1 MTDTPTPVAAA
12 SERRGPF
19 EVDTRA
25 ERIFEIRALAEV
37 RAFGN
42 GSGADMALR
51 DLLALVD
58 KQAAELARCEGNSRA
73 NMQYAAQNLT
83 DRILKLQAFKD
94 YVHQRL
100 DEAGIPKEPNGE
112 HSKAGCRV
120 GDRLDIALLPQPDRA
135 KATTSLSVRQIID
148 DLHDFRSGT
157 RTPTKDGDGAI
168 IEAVALIRTLSAR
181 AEAAEAECARLTSEL
196 AGITDRIMERITNA
210 HDQGY
215 REATNAA
222 EARAE
227 TARAALDVPRVWR
240 SEETDGM
247 IFAFDRASKHG
258 MRERMIAVGAWLLR
272 HRQQKLTAPPPTAKE
287 G

>member
-58 KQAAELARCEGNSRA
+58 KQAAELARWEFNSRA

-120 GDRLDIALLPQPDRA
+120 GDRLDIALA
-135 KATTSLSVRQIID
+135 
-148 DLHDFRSGT
+148 
-157 RTPTKDGDGAI
+157 
-168 IEAVALIRTLSAR
+168 LSAR
-181 AEAAEAECARLTSEL
+181 AEAAEA
-196 AGITDRIMERITNA
+196 
-210 HDQGY
+210 
-215 REATNAA
+215 
-222 EARAE
+222 RAE
-227 TARAALDVPRVWR
+227 RARAALEKIEGMSVPDQPAAFALSR
-240 SEETDGM
+240 ETYL
-247 IFAFDRASKHG
+247 
-258 MRERMIAVGAWLLR
+258 MRWVAKLR
-272 HRQQKLTAPPPTAKE
+272 GVARDALLTAPPPTAGRE